1 MRTNNSPRSHK
12 GKREISIIIVALL
25 FSTATVYAQSFTDK
39 IVKELTFEKPSPN
52 NTLIIGNINGSVTVK
67 GYEGN
72 KIMVEVERTI
82 KAKTNE
88 KLELGKKE
96 IQLGI
101 KDLSDSLIVYTS
113 ERCNTFANKK
123 SSGTG
128 KRQWSYHSDCDHGNC
143 DSPYS
148 YTMTFLIKVPHG
160 INVDV
165 STING
170 GDIYIE
176 SVSGIVKANNIN
188 GSIRLSSLKGAT
200 YAHTINGN
208 VDLDYAG
215 NPSEDCIFY
224 TLNGEINASF
234 KKGLAANLNF
244 KSFNGELFTNVDKL
258 ESLPAIVEK
267 EKYSNVV
274 KYKVS
279 NSRFKISN
287 GGVNLDFE
295 TFNGDVIV
303 KEQ

>member
-1 MRTNNSPRSHK
+1 
-12 GKREISIIIVALL
+12 
-25 FSTATVYAQSFTDK
+25 
-39 IVKELTFEKPSPN
+39 
-52 NTLIIGNINGSVTVK
+52 
-67 GYEGN
+67 
-72 KIMVEVERTI
+72 MVEVERTI

-267 EKYSNVV
+267 EKYSNGV